1 MKRVRWTALGLA
13 LLVGPLDAY
22 AADPP
27 TGLDGYCP
35 VCLVKMDKL
44 VKGTTRYSSVYDG
57 RTYLFPAA
65 EQKRTFDANPAAFVP
80 ALGGDCTVCKVE
92 MGKQVAGKPR
102 FHTVHDGRLYLF
114 PSKKQQRMF
123 EQQPEKYVNA
133 DLALDG
139 ACPVCL
145 VKMNKVVK
153 GDPTYA
159 VVYDGRRYLFPGTEQ
174 KQMFEKSPAEFTPA
188 LGGDCTV
195 CKVEM
200 KKDVPGKAKFHAVHD
215 GRLFLFP
222 GQKQL
227 DMFNANPR
235 KYTEA
240 DVALGGKCVVCKV
253 EMGEDVEGKPEFAV
267 DYRGRRYLFPSPKQR
282 EMFLANPEKYVNR

>member
-13 LLVGPLDAY
+13 LLVGPLGAY

-44 VKGTTRYSSVYDG
+44 VKGDPRYSSVYDG

-102 FHTVHDGRLYLF
+102 IHTVHDGRLYLF

-153 GDPTYA
+153 GDPAYA
-159 VVYDGRRYLFPGTEQ
+159 VVHDGRCYLFPGTEQ

-200 KKDVPGKAKFHAVHD
+200 KKDVSGKAEFHAVYD

-240 DVALGGKCVVCKV
+240 DVALGDKCLVCKV
-253 EMGEDVEGKPEFAV
+253 EMGKDVAGKPEFAV
-267 DYRGRRYLFPSPKQR
+267 DHRGRRYLFPSPKQR